1 MKFGKKLKNTIKKE
15 FYSEPG
21 YNEEYL
27 KVKRKSYNEKFN
39 TTFQNNKIQR
49 EGSQLICLSVILFDS
64 VFRTGISNFV

>member
-21 YNEEYL
+21 YNEKYL
-27 KVKRKSYNEKFN
+27 KVKRKSYNEKVD

-49 EGSQLICLSVILFDS
+49 EGSQLICL
-64 VFRTGISNFV
+64 